1 MFFLFVLE
9 KITDGIHHDTSL
21 TEGTTQIALFLLVR
35 ILFVS
40 LSQLHVDPRIEANFG
55 ITYSTILHPSSQSD

>member
-21 TEGTTQIALFLLVR
+21 TTQIALFLLVR